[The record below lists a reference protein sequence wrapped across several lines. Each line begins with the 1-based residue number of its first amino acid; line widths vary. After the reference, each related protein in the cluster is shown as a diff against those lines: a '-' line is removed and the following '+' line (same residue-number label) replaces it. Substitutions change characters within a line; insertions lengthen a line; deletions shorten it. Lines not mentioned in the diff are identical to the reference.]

1 VAANCSLRSNFSNSI
16 LLGYLY
22 YKSQKKRLL
31 NDKSLELSA
40 IADLKVKQI
49 AQWRNER
56 ISDAVLIGEN
66 TPFLKLLSE
75 YLHGT
80 NDKILRPDII
90 ANMKSITRSAE
101 YKNILLIDSTGI
113 IRGYYPNQDTLIF
126 EYINLRFRI

>member
-1 VAANCSLRSNFSNSI
+1 MISHRQKPATPWPLIVLFIVISASSI

-80 NDKILRPDII
+80 NDKILVDFWGSSTQIHWPGECLHPPSRPLE
-90 ANMKSITRSAE
+90 NQETGL
-101 YKNILLIDSTGI
+101 KN
-113 IRGYYPNQDTLIF
+113 
-126 EYINLRFRI
+126 